1 MDATLKASKVW
12 MLSCGGREQS
22 TRSETA
28 SHSKNSK
35 ILLVVIIFG
44 KLIGFLKE
52 YFGIPERKKIPFTH
66 LAPTPDTISTVPVHR
81 RQPPARTRSAS
92 WPTRRLQARGIGAT
106 APMFDQGTSSSASS
120 AAAFVTPC
128 GWLGIAAADA
138 GVPAGSASAWGS
150 IPRMCG
156 EAWVAVGGGPALL
169 WEPGAGRIKVD
180 AERCTEGARKGEGQQ
195 STPPYSG
202 QWCTQYLRRPAIH
215 AYVSRCARS
224 CKGRMVDR

>member
-1 MDATLKASKVW
+1 MRQAIAAHLSLLLAHETDFETPCLNLK
-12 MLSCGGREQS
+12 R
-22 TRSETA
+22 
-28 SHSKNSK
+28 
-35 ILLVVIIFG
+35 
-44 KLIGFLKE
+44 
-52 YFGIPERKKIPFTH
+52 
-66 LAPTPDTISTVPVHR
+66 R
-81 RQPPARTRSAS
+81 RQTCCMPPVECPCIAGNLRRGQGRRHGRRGGCKHAALV
-92 WPTRRLQARGIGAT
+92 RRLRCST
-106 APMFDQGTSSSASS
+106 STSSSASS

-169 WEPGAGRIKVD
+169 WEPGAGRIEVD
-180 AERCTEGARKGEGQQ
+180 AERCMEGAREGEGQQ